1 MPRIKV
7 NGAELHYEDTGG
19 GPEAIV
25 FGHGFLFSSRMFEPQ
40 MAALRGRYRCIALD
54 WRGLGQSELTAGGYD
69 MDTLTQDAVQLIEK
83 LGVAPCHWVGLS
95 MGGFIGMRLAL
106 RRPEL
111 LRSLTLM
118 ETSADPEPEQNV
130 PKYRMLAWAS
140 LLLGMWAVTGKVMP
154 IMFAKDSLAD
164 STRKSDHAAWRAM
177 LTANRRLGVMRG
189 LDGIVTRKGVI
200 DEIHQIRVPTLIL
213 VGDQDVATVPE
224 KSKRMHERIPGSK
237 LVIIPSAGHSSTLEQ
252 PAFVNAELERFLAS
266 VGAQAAQASGSVK

>member
-1 MPRIKV
+1 MPRLQV

-19 GPEAIV
+19 GPETIV
-25 FGHGFLFSSRMFEPQ
+25 FGHGFLFSARMFEPQ
-40 MAALRGRYRCIALD
+40 VAALRGRYRCIALD
-54 WRGLGQSELTAGGYD
+54 WRGQGQSELTAGGYD

-83 LGVAPCHWVGLS
+83 LGAGPCHWIGLS
-95 MGGFIGMRLAL
+95 MGGFIGMRIAL

-111 LRSLTLM
+111 LRSLILM

-130 PKYRMLAWAS
+130 PKYRMLAWVN
-140 LLLGMWAVTGKVMP
+140 LLLGMGAVTGKVMP

-164 STRKSDHAAWRAM
+164 SARKADYQAWRAM
-177 LTANRRLGVMRG
+177 LLANRRLGVFRG
-189 LDGIVTRKGVI
+189 LEGIVTRKGVI
-200 DEIHQIRVPTLIL
+200 DEIDRIRVPTLIL

-224 KSKRMHERIPGSK
+224 KSQRMHQRIPGSK

-266 VGAQAAQASGSVK
+266 AGAQSAQVTGSVK